1 MILYETALGD
11 SEEEEEEL
19 QNTPLFP
26 IGQRASCHGAG
37 LGSQSEMLWIMSLKG
52 FWLAYVSAPNSSV
65 SY

>member
-37 LGSQSEMLWIMSLKG
+37 LGSQSEML
-52 FWLAYVSAPNSSV
+52 
-65 SY
+65 